1 MKEARRL
8 AQELRDR
15 GRSSPHLERLR
26 AQLDL
31 EGQVEEIEGEIRQ
44 EMAAALGRAGLKV
57 DTALCA
63 LEVAEIALAE
73 ASPESLETARASYRA
88 ARKRAFDARLDLRIH
103 REAIGFRFNQTL
115 DRDYPIPPPP
125 PRASAHDEG
134 LSRRLGGSSSPGL
147 RGGCSE
153 ESG

>member
-31 EGQVEEIEGEIRQ
+31 EGQVEEVEGEIRQ

-73 ASPESLETARASYRA
+73 ATPEALEAARATYLA
-88 ARKRAFDARLDLRIH
+88 ARKHAFDARLDLRIH

-115 DRDYPIPPPP
+115 DRDYPIPPLPSRALANHDRP
-125 PRASAHDEG
+125 PRG
-134 LSRRLGGSSSPGL
+134 PTPL
-147 RGGCSE
+147 RDGCSE